1 VTRVT
6 RVTLLTGDAFLVRV
20 TGVRFFAGATI
31 LLLDL
36 VFFSTSNKK
45 MLNILQSRNQR
56 EAIYNLIVFALFVVI
71 MTFFMQFLWNRTLV
85 KHITI
90 LRPVDSLLQTF
101 LLALGI
107 ALFRL

>member
-1 VTRVT
+1 
-6 RVTLLTGDAFLVRV
+6 
-20 TGVRFFAGATI
+20 
-31 LLLDL
+31 
-36 VFFSTSNKK
+36 

-56 EAIYNLIVFALFVVI
+56 EMIYNIIVFALFVI
-71 MTFFMQFLWNRTLV
+71 LMTFFMRFLWNSTLV

-90 LRPVDSLLQTF
+90 LKPVDSLLQTF